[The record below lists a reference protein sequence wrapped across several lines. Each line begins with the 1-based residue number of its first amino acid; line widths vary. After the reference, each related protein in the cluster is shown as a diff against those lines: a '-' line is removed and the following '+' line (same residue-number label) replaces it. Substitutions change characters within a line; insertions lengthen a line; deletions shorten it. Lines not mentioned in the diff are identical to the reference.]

1 MKKEDGDDLA
11 PAIVMSASVYKQK
24 AVSCERR
31 VLN

>member
-1 MKKEDGDDLA
+1 MKKEDDDLA
-11 PAIVMSASVYKQK
+11 RAIVMSASVYKQK